1 MDTPNNSNNN
11 KNNFMEPIVLVD
23 KQHNQEAHVI
33 VASHYSFD
41 DVLRSARRINTGMF
55 EGNWDLS
62 YIDPSTQKPQAVEG
76 SAMLGEYLNQ
86 DINTFYWQYQNSNV
100 TVAWQKIEGALKS
113 IKAEPFS
120 PAKTAKQTFVPQTLE
135 YGSMS
140 KRVVA
145 NMIDLVI
152 VGAFASFFH
161 LHFWGTLIAAW
172 LYFAKSESSKKH
184 QATFGKRA
192 MGLKVADEN
201 GNPLSFERTTGRFF
215 SKLLTVMTVFVGFFM
230 ALVTRRKQTLH
241 DLLASTLVLDTEH
254 SRQTGTSKKTQT
266 IVVQ

>member
-1 MDTPNNSNNN
+1 MDTQTQNNN
-11 KNNFMEPIVLVD
+11 RDSFMEPIVLVD

-33 VASHYSFD
+33 VASHYTFD
-41 DVLRSARRINTGMF
+41 DVLRSARRINVGMF

-62 YIDPSTQKPQAVEG
+62 YIDPSTQKPQAVEAG
-76 SAMLGEYLNQ
+76 VMLGEYLNQ

-100 TVAWQKIEGALKS
+100 PVGWQKIEGALKS

-120 PAKTAKQTFVPQTLE
+120 AAKVSQQSFVPQTLE

-140 KRVVA
+140 KRIVA

-152 VGAFASFFH
+152 ISIFVGFFN
-161 LHFWGTLIAAW
+161 LHFWG
-172 LYFAKSESSKKH
+172 
-184 QATFGKRA
+184 TFGKRA

-215 SKLLTVMTVFVGFFM
+215 SKILTVMTFFAGFFI

-241 DLLASTLVLDTEH
+241 DLLASSLVLDTEH
-254 SRQTGTSKKTQT
+254 SRPNTTQKGKT

>member
-1 MDTPNNSNNN
+1 MDTQTENNN
-11 KNNFMEPIVLVD
+11 RDSFMEPIVLVD

-33 VASHYSFD
+33 VASHYTFD
-41 DVLRSARRINTGMF
+41 DVLRSARRINVGMF

-62 YIDPSTQKPQAVEG
+62 YIDPSTQKPQAVEAG
-76 SAMLGEYLNQ
+76 VMLGEYLNQ

-100 TVAWQKIEGALKS
+100 TVSWQKIEGALKS

-120 PAKTAKQTFVPQTLE
+120 AAKVSQQSFAPQTLE

-140 KRVVA
+140 KRIVA

-152 VGAFASFFH
+152 ISIFVTFFN

-201 GNPLSFERTTGRFF
+201 GKPLSFERTTGRFF
-215 SKLLTVMTVFVGFFM
+215 SKILTVMTFFAGFFI

-241 DLLASTLVLDTEH
+241 DLLASSLVLDTEH
-254 SRQTGTSKKTQT
+254 SRPNTAQKGKT